1 MDVADTK
8 LQNLKLK
15 SWNSSITDADFSN
28 RIGIL
33 GASSLVGEC
42 LLPMLV
48 KINWHVTAYSRKAVA
63 EDKKIHWQRL
73 PQCTTQLED
82 ETTPFWICVAPIWV
96 LPDYFELLEKQR
108 VRRLVVLSS
117 TSRFTK
123 NDSTDM
129 EEQAIARKLTDAE
142 EQLRKWAENRGV
154 EWVILRPTLIYGFG
168 RDKNIAEIA
177 RFIRRFG
184 FFPLFG
190 KANGL
195 RQPIHIE
202 DVAGAC
208 LSALQAPCAANR
220 AYNISGGETLSYR
233 EMIVRIFSALN
244 LRPRIFPV
252 PFWIFR
258 LAITLLRRIPR
269 YRKWSTAMA
278 ERMNQDLV
286 FDHSEASRDFG
297 FKPKNFELL
306 TTDLPT

>member
-1 MDVADTK
+1 MTDV
-8 LQNLKLK
+8 
-15 SWNSSITDADFSN
+15 DFKN

-33 GASSLVGEC
+33 GASSLVGGC
-42 LLPMLV
+42 ILPMLAA
-48 KINWHVTAYSRKAVA
+48 INWYVTAYSRKAVA
-63 EDKKIHWQRL
+63 EDKKIHWLRL

-82 ETTPFWICVAPIWV
+82 EITPFWICVAPIWV
-96 LPDYFELLEKQR
+96 LPDYFYLFKKHEAKR
-108 VRRLVVLSS
+108 IVVLSS

-123 NDSTDM
+123 DDSTDM

-142 EQLRKWAENRGV
+142 QRVRKWAENHGV
-154 EWVILRPTLIYGFG
+154 EWVILRPTLIYGLG
-168 RDKNIAEIA
+168 RDKNISEIA

-195 RQPIHIE
+195 RQPIHAV

-233 EMIVRIFSALN
+233 EMVIRIFSALS
-244 LRPRIFPV
+244 LRSRILSV
-252 PFWIFR
+252 PLWFFG
-258 LAITLLRRIPR
+258 LAISLLRRIPR

-278 ERMNQDLV
+278 MRMNQDLV

-297 FKPKNFELL
+297 FNPRIFELS